1 MNKEEGGSVHYGLA
15 VRVAVFT
22 VAIPTLLVT
31 LSGCF
36 RSGPA
41 GGEVPRNGGP
51 APAVA
56 GTVASATPPE
66 ALGRDDEDDEGPTAP
81 VAKAAP
87 AAAAFAAAW
96 ARPGI
101 DAAGWLEGVRQLCV
115 PRFAEQLRTVDP
127 ANLPA
132 SRITG
137 PPRAT
142 YPVRDGG
149 GQFAIPTDRGTL
161 LVSVA
166 DIKGRWLVTGNDFK
180 RAGQ

>member
-1 MNKEEGGSVHYGLA
+1 MLLA
-15 VRVAVFT
+15 
-22 VAIPTLLVT
+22 T

-41 GGEVPRNGGP
+41 GSEVPQNSDP
-51 APAVA
+51 SPAVV

-66 ALGRDDEDDEGPTAP
+66 ALGRDDEDDDEGPAAP
-81 VAKAAP
+81 VAEAAP
-87 AAAAFAAAW
+87 AAAAFATAW
-96 ARPGI
+96 ARPGL
-101 DAAGWLEGVRQLCV
+101 DAARWLEGVAPLCV
-115 PRFAEQLRTVDP
+115 PRFAERMRTVDP

-137 PPRAT
+137 RPRAT

-149 GQFAIPTDRGTL
+149 GQFAISTDRGTL

>member
-1 MNKEEGGSVHYGLA
+1 MQYGLA
-15 VRVAVFT
+15 VRAAVFT
-22 VAIPTLLVT
+22 VAIPMLLAM
-31 LSGCF
+31 LAGCF
-36 RSGPA
+36 RSGPT
-41 GGEVPRNGGP
+41 GGEVPQSGGP
-51 APAVA
+51 TPTVG
-56 GTVASATPPE
+56 GTLASATPPE
-66 ALGRDDEDDEGPTAP
+66 ALGRDDEDDDEGPAAP
-81 VAKAAP
+81 VAEAAP
-87 AAAAFAAAW
+87 AAAAFATAW
-96 ARPGI
+96 ARPGL
-101 DAAGWLEGVRQLCV
+101 DAARWLEGVAPLCV

-137 PPRAT
+137 RPTAA

>member
-1 MNKEEGGSVHYGLA
+1 MQYGLV
-15 VRVAVFT
+15 VRVAVSA
-22 VAIPTLLVT
+22 VAIPVLLAT

-41 GGEVPRNGGP
+41 AGEVPQNGGP
-51 APAVA
+51 SPTAG

-66 ALGRDDEDDEGPTAP
+66 PLGRDDEDDDEGPTAP

-87 AAAAFAAAW
+87 AAAAFATAW
-96 ARPGI
+96 ARPGL
-101 DAAGWLEGVRQLCV
+101 DAARWLEGVTPLCV
-115 PRFAEQLRTVDP
+115 PRFAEQLRTVNP

-137 PPRAT
+137 RPRAT